1 MNLKTFINHCT
12 PEARDFLK
20 YIHKRKGA
28 YVTEQVIAEIVQTV
42 GLRATKDLLTKP
54 GMFRQVL
61 SDIRVA
67 VAKGCSP

>member
-42 GLRATKDLLTKP
+42 GVRATKDLLTKP
-54 GMFRQVL
+54 GVLKRVL
-61 SDIRVA
+61 SDIQA
-67 VAKGCSP
+67 ANAKGCGP